1 MKNVADTVPSGT
13 DEHDPSSSACE
24 RADGATPVV
33 VARPNDPTRLFSW
46 DVRSD
51 GGGLG
56 GVTDDEGL
64 AIRHVREAV
73 DRADGDAHGLVRR
86 VGLSQVGGPAYVEF
100 GVVGE
105 AWRDEETGAVVWR
118 EA

>member
-1 MKNVADTVPSGT
+1 MKNVAETVPSGT
-13 DEHDPSSSACE
+13 DEHGPPPSS
-24 RADGATPVV
+24 RRHADEAAPVV
-33 VARPNDPTRLFSW
+33 IARPNGPARLFSW
-46 DVRSD
+46 DVRTDD
-51 GGGLG
+51 GGPG

-73 DRADGDAHGLVRR
+73 ARADAGARGLVRR
-86 VGLSQVGGPAYVEF
+86 VGLSQVGAPAYVEF

-105 AWRDEETGAVVWR
+105 AWQDEETGVVVWR

>member
-1 MKNVADTVPSGT
+1 MKNVADTAPSGT
-13 DEHDPSSSACE
+13 DEHGPSPSTCE
-24 RADGATPVV
+24 HADEATPVV
-33 VARPNDPTRLFSW
+33 IARPNAPARLFSW

-51 GGGLG
+51 DGGLG

-64 AIRHVREAV
+64 AIRHVREALA
-73 DRADGDAHGLVRR
+73 RADGDARGQVRR
-86 VGLSQVGGPAYVEF
+86 VGLSQVGAPAYVEF